1 MMRAFIIYFICISMG
16 LIGGTPLRVHAMEG
30 KPQGKLPTIT
40 LKVGQAPRI
49 VAEVARKPGEMAMGL
64 MFRKSMGDNE
74 GMLFVFERER
84 RASFWMANTFIPLTI
99 AYLDREGT
107 ILELHDMKP
116 QDMSPVLSKSDR
128 VAFALEM
135 NRGWFKLNGVK
146 AGEKIMP
153 VNTTWDRL
161 RKPTARQPQYDR

>member
-1 MMRAFIIYFICISMG
+1 
-16 LIGGTPLRVHAMEG
+16 MEG

-49 VAEVARKPGEMAMGL
+49 QAEVARRPGEMAMGL

-99 AYLDREGT
+99 AYLDRDGV

-116 QDMSPVLSKSDR
+116 HDTTPVLSKSDR

-146 AGEKIMP
+146 VGEKITP
-153 VNTTWDRL
+153 VNTTWARL
-161 RKPTARQPQYDR
+161 RAPSPRQPQFER